1 MQVATIIADHKQID
15 KRTTMKNQNR
25 CAALGRL
32 AMKLLGGGG
41 GGGASTGL
49 RSTNLA
55 LSSALV
61 SQNYVEL

>member
-41 GGGASTGL
+41 GGASTGL